1 MKLTRTRMTAAAVS
15 TAFNVGLIA
24 LVMRTGAEAPPV
36 WDETVVMAELVQVRG
51 GETHAPSQSAQAPSS
66 PPREPAPT
74 PTAPAPTLPQ
84 TTPEAPRPPA
94 ATSAPATAAASAPA
108 SSASTSAPS
117 AAVQRASTPPQ
128 RAGTREGLD
137 IDAPGGAS
145 LDYASRLRAWL
156 EAHKTYPKRA
166 RMRREEGVV
175 HVHFA
180 VDRDGRLLRGD
191 VVTSSGF
198 ASLDAEAMAMLDR
211 SNPFPGAPHSV
222 RGERIEVSTPVEFYL
237 TR

>member
-1 MKLTRTRMTAAAVS
+1 MIRVTPARTLAFAVS
-15 TAFNVGLIA
+15 AALNLGLIA
-24 LVMRTGAEAPPV
+24 LVMRSAADEPPV
-36 WDETVVMAELVQVRG
+36 WDETVIMAELVQVRG
-51 GETHAPSQSAQAPSS
+51 GANNAPVPTSAQVPSS
-66 PPREPAPT
+66 PPPEPAPT
-74 PTAPAPTLPQ
+74 TSASVPAPPQPREAPA
-84 TTPEAPRPPA
+84 A
-94 ATSAPATAAASAPA
+94 SSTAAATLAPSPPPAQVAAASGPPAQAAPA
-108 SSASTSAPS
+108 
-117 AAVQRASTPPQ
+117 QRQ
-128 RAGTREGLD
+128 GTRDGLD
-137 IDAPGGAS
+137 IDARNGVS
-145 LDYASRLRAWL
+145 TDYASRLRAWL

>member
-1 MKLTRTRMTAAAVS
+1 MIAVTPTRTVAFAFSAAL
-15 TAFNVGLIA
+15 NLGLIA
-24 LVMRTGAEAPPV
+24 LVLRTAAEAPPV
-36 WDETVVMAELVQVRG
+36 WDETVILAELVQVRG
-51 GETHAPSQSAQAPSS
+51 GANNAPAPSALAPSS

-74 PTAPAPTLPQ
+74 TSVAQPTPPQ
-84 TTPEAPRPPA
+84 PRE
-94 ATSAPATAAASAPA
+94 AAASAPA
-108 SSASTSAPS
+108 PS
-117 AAVQRASTPPQ
+117 AAPAPAPAPAQVAAAPGPPAPALAAQRQ
-128 RAGTREGLD
+128 GTRDGLD
-137 IDAPGGAS
+137 IDAKNGVS
-145 LDYASRLRAWL
+145 TDYASRLRAWL

-180 VDRDGRLLRGD
+180 VDRQGRLLGGD
-191 VVTSSGF
+191 VTRSSGY

-222 RGERIEVSTPVEFYL
+222 RGERIEVSTPVEFFL

>member
-1 MKLTRTRMTAAAVS
+1 MRLTRTGVTAAAVS
-15 TAFNVGLIA
+15 TVLNVGLIA
-24 LVMRTGAEAPPV
+24 LVLRTGADAPPV
-36 WDETVVMAELVQVRG
+36 WDETAMIAELVQVRG
-51 GETHAPSQSAQAPSS
+51 GETPAPNQSAQAPSS
-66 PPREPAPT
+66 PSPEPAPAPSEAAIT
-74 PTAPAPTLPQ
+74 PPTKLDSLHPPAPAQAHAPAP
-84 TTPEAPRPPA
+84 
-94 ATSAPATAAASAPA
+94 
-108 SSASTSAPS
+108 APS
-117 AAVQRASTPPQ
+117 ATSTPAAAASTPPQ

-137 IDAPGGAS
+137 IDAPNGAS
-145 LDYASRLRAWL
+145 MDYASRLRAWL

-191 VVTSSGF
+191 VVASSGY

-222 RGERIEVSTPVEFYL
+222 RGERIEVSTPVEFFL

>member
-1 MKLTRTRMTAAAVS
+1 MFAVTPTRTVAFAVS
-15 TAFNVGLIA
+15 AALNLGLIA
-24 LVMRTGAEAPPV
+24 LVMRSAADDPPV

-51 GETHAPSQSAQAPSS
+51 GANNAPLPTSAQAPSS

-74 PTAPAPTLPQ
+74 SSAAQPTPPQPREAPAASSAAAAAAPAPSP
-84 TTPEAPRPPA
+84 APAQVAAALGPPA
-94 ATSAPATAAASAPA
+94 P
-108 SSASTSAPS
+108 
-117 AAVQRASTPPQ
+117 AAVAQRQ
-128 RAGTREGLD
+128 GTRDGLD
-137 IDAPGGAS
+137 IDAKNGS
-145 LDYASRLRAWL
+145 STDYASRLRAWL

-180 VDRDGRLLRGD
+180 VDRQGRLLGGD
-191 VVTSSGF
+191 VTRSSGY

-211 SNPFPGAPHSV
+211 SNPFPGAPHTV
-222 RGERIEVSTPVEFYL
+222 RGERIEVSTPVEFFI

>member
-1 MKLTRTRMTAAAVS
+1 MRLTPTRIAATAFS
-15 TAFNVGLIA
+15 TALNLGLIA
-24 LVMRTGAEAPPV
+24 LVLRTGSDAPPV
-36 WDETVVMAELVQVRG
+36 WEQTAMIAELVQVRG
-51 GETHAPSQSAQAPSS
+51 ETGSAPSPSAQAPSS

-74 PTAPAPTLPQ
+74 AVVPPQVRQDAPST
-84 TTPEAPRPPA
+84 
-94 ATSAPATAAASAPA
+94 TAAAASPPSAASASAQPPAPIQLAAA
-108 SSASTSAPS
+108 SSAAP
-117 AAVQRASTPPQ
+117 AAAPPPRQ
-128 RAGTREGLD
+128 GTRDGLD
-137 IDAPGGAS
+137 IDAKNGAS

-180 VDRDGRLLRGD
+180 VDRQGRLLGGD
-191 VVTSSGF
+191 VIKSSGF

-222 RGERIEVSTPVEFYL
+222 RGERIEVSTPVEFFL

>member
-36 WDETVVMAELVQVRG
+36 WDETVVIAELVQVRG
-51 GETHAPSQSAQAPSS
+51 GETHAPSQSAQAPST

>member
-1 MKLTRTRMTAAAVS
+1 MKLTRTRVTAAAVS

-24 LVMRTGAEAPPV
+24 LVMRTGAQAPPV
-36 WDETVVMAELVQVRG
+36 WDETVVIAELVQVRG

-66 PPREPAPT
+66 PPREPAP
-74 PTAPAPTLPQ
+74 APPVPDL
-84 TTPEAPRPPA
+84 TTPQALPDNSRPAAPSPPSNASAAPPA
-94 ATSAPATAAASAPA
+94 ATVSTT
-108 SSASTSAPS
+108 ASTTS
-117 AAVQRASTPPQ
+117 AAPQ

-137 IDAPGGAS
+137 IDAPNGAS

-175 HVHFA
+175 HVQFA
-180 VDRDGRLLRGD
+180 VDREGRLLRGN
-191 VVTSSGF
+191 VVHSSGF

-211 SNPFPGAPHSV
+211 SNPFPGAPHTV
-222 RGERIEVSTPVEFYL
+222 RGERIEVRAPVEFFL

>member
-1 MKLTRTRMTAAAVS
+1 MRLTPTRIAATAFS
-15 TAFNVGLIA
+15 TALNLGLIA
-24 LVMRTGAEAPPV
+24 LVLRTGSDAPPV
-36 WDETVVMAELVQVRG
+36 WEETAMIAELVQVRG
-51 GETHAPSQSAQAPSS
+51 ETGSAPSPSAQAPSS

-74 PTAPAPTLPQ
+74 AVVPPQVRQDAPST
-84 TTPEAPRPPA
+84 
-94 ATSAPATAAASAPA
+94 TAAAASPPSAASASAQPPAPIQLAAA
-108 SSASTSAPS
+108 SSAAP
-117 AAVQRASTPPQ
+117 AAAPPPRQ
-128 RAGTREGLD
+128 GTRDGLD
-137 IDAPGGAS
+137 IDAKNGAS

-175 HVHFA
+175 HLQFA
-180 VDRDGRLLRGD
+180 VDRQGRLLGGD
-191 VVTSSGF
+191 VIKSSGF

-222 RGERIEVSTPVEFYL
+222 RGERIEVSTPVEFFL

>member
-1 MKLTRTRMTAAAVS
+1 MRLTRTGVTAAAVS
-15 TAFNVGLIA
+15 TVLNVGLIA
-24 LVMRTGAEAPPV
+24 LVLRTGADAPPV
-36 WDETVVMAELVQVRG
+36 WDETVMIAELVQVQG
-51 GETHAPSQSAQAPSS
+51 GETPAPSQSAQAPSS
-66 PPREPAPT
+66 PPPEPAPAPSEAAVTT
-74 PTAPAPTLPQ
+74 PKLERPQPPAPSPAQ
-84 TTPEAPRPPA
+84 AHAP
-94 ATSAPATAAASAPA
+94 TAAAPI
-108 SSASTSAPS
+108 PS
-117 AAVQRASTPPQ
+117 AASTPVLTAQRASTPSH

-137 IDAPGGAS
+137 IDAPNGAS
-145 LDYASRLRAWL
+145 TDYASRLRAWL

-166 RMRREEGVV
+166 RMRREEGVL

-191 VVTSSGF
+191 VVHSSGY

-222 RGERIEVSTPVEFYL
+222 RGERIEVSTPVEFFL